1 MKTDRTNDQRFK
13 GHDPRAPLPSNNKPQ
28 RASRAVLVFIVLV
41 ILGLLY
47 QTLPPE
53 CKTLGGSVPRHCVD

>member
-1 MKTDRTNDQRFK
+1 MNRD
-13 GHDPRAPLPSNNKPQ
+13 NKLQ

-47 QTLPPE
+47 QTLPSE
-53 CKTLGGSVPRHCVD
+53 CKTLASAVPPQCVD